1 MRWNDSTHQRVD
13 LVHQRARMK
22 FNEWL
27 EALTGDG
34 SAEIAKKTGI
44 PKRTLQH
51 QVAHDKPSLENLICI
66 SSTYG
71 RSPIST
77 LISLGFIDEVWAQ
90 VPDIEAALRLATDEQ
105 LTDEILRRLLAGSS
119 AYDTPIDELVA
130 RREKS
135 PNARQGET

>member
-27 EALTGDG
+27 ATLTDDG
-34 SAEIAKKTGI
+34 NAEIAKKTGI
-44 PKRTLQH
+44 PKRTLQY

-66 SSTYG
+66 SAAYG

-77 LISLGFIDEVWAQ
+77 LISLGFIDEVWAH

-105 LTDEILRRLLAGSS
+105 MTDQIFAVGVFAGGRN
-119 AYDTPIDELVA
+119 D
-130 RREKS
+130 K
-135 PNARQGET
+135 